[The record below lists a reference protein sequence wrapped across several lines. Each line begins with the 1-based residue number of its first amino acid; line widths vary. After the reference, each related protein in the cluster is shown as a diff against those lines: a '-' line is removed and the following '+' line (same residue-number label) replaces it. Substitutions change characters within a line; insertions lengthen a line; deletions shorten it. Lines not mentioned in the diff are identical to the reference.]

1 MPSMNLSATATAA
14 MKGGSDIPYNLAVI
28 MDTTA
33 SMTDTIQGR

>member
-1 MPSMNLSATATAA
+1 MNLSATATAA

-33 SMTDTIQGR
+33 SMRSTIDER